1 MQLHVPKLGFRQ
13 PRQYSLS
20 DAPSH
25 DYYRISVKKET
36 GKQVTV
42 PGLISNMLHDDLN
55 EGDVVELTH
64 PAGEFYAQMEEEA
77 PIVLISAGVG
87 ITPMLS
93 ILNSAMAVESSR
105 HISLIHG
112 CHGSEVRAFADTLKD
127 ASAKPNVKAIS
138 FLSTLKD
145 HEVQGVH
152 YDFEGRI
159 NLDKVS
165 QERLFTDDSTA
176 HYYICGPMPFMTDVQ
191 QHLLG
196 CGVSQERIHLEI
208 FGVGN

>member
-1 MQLHVPKLGFRQ
+1 M
-13 PRQYSLS
+13 
-20 DAPSH
+20 A
-25 DYYRISVKKET
+25 I
-36 GKQVTV
+36 
-42 PGLISNMLHDDLN
+42 PGLISNMLHDDFA

-64 PAGEFYAQMEEEA
+64 PAGEFFVRVEEKT

-87 ITPMLS
+87 ITPMIS
-93 ILNSAMAVESSR
+93 ILNSVMAVESSR
-105 HISLIHG
+105 NISLIHG
-112 CHGSEVRAFADTLKD
+112 SHSSEVRAFADNLKD
-127 ASAKPNVKAIS
+127 AAAKTNVRAIS

-152 YDFEGRI
+152 YDFEGQI

-165 QERLFTDDSTA
+165 PERLFTNDPTA
-176 HYYICGPMPFMTDVQ
+176 HYYICGPMPFMTNVQ

-196 CGVSQERIHLEI
+196 RGVNQERIHLEI